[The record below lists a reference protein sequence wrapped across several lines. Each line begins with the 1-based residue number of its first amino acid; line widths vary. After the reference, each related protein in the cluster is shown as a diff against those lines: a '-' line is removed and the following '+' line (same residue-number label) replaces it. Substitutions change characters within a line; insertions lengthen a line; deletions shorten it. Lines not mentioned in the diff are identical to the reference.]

1 MIYDMR
7 PPNIMWRGIDTAD
20 KEVGQVELYLIDFED
35 AIFFNFVIPRQF
47 INILSS
53 LTLIP
58 GTLSL
63 QGTRERCNSQSSYIM
78 ISFLRRCLNGRAV
91 ILRTFKSS
99 LIYIRLVYYQA
110 LKSSHDYAVES
121 DKRRGIGLS
130 GVSYCSLSAV

>member
-35 AIFFNFVIPRQF
+35 AIFFNFVIPPQF
-47 INILSS
+47 INIVVYNGD
-53 LTLIP
+53 TRYP
-58 GTLSL
+58 FT
-63 QGTRERCNSQSSYIM
+63 QGTRKRCKSRSSYTT

-91 ILRTFKSS
+91 ILRTFESS

-110 LKSSHDYAVES
+110 LNSSHDYAVES